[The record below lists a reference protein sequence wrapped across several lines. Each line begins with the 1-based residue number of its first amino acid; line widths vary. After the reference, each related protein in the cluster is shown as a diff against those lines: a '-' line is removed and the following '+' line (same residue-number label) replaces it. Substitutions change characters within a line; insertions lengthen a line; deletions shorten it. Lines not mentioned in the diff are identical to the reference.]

1 MSAITLV
8 LPVPPSAN
16 TYWRSVP
23 GKGVLISKA
32 GRQYKETVKGI
43 AWQERVSMYPA
54 HVKLEFAMVVH
65 FGDSRRRDL
74 DNICKA
80 AGDSL
85 KLLAYVDDSQID
97 RLLVERGSIDR
108 GNPRIEV
115 TITPMGEV
123 RAAA

>member
-1 MSAITLV
+1 MIRLT

-32 GRQYKETVKGI
+32 GRQYKETVRGI
-43 AWQERVSMYPA
+43 AWTERVSMYA
-54 HVKLEFAMVVH
+54 QHVKLELAMVVH
-65 FGDSRRRDL
+65 FGDQRRRDL

-80 AGDSL
+80 AGDAL
-85 KLLAYVDDSQID
+85 KLVAYVDDSQID
-97 RLLVERGSIDR
+97 RLVVQRGAIDR

-115 TITPMGEV
+115 TVTPISEV

>member
-1 MSAITLV
+1 VIHLV

-23 GKGVLISKA
+23 GKGVLISKT
-32 GRQYKETVKGI
+32 GRQYKETVRGI
-43 AWQERVSMYPA
+43 AFRERVSMYA
-54 HVKLEFAMVVH
+54 QHVKLELSMVVH
-65 FGDSRRRDL
+65 FGDNRRRDL

-97 RLLVERGSIDR
+97 RLVVERGSIDR

-115 TITPMGEV
+115 TVTPLSEM